1 MIIGD
6 STLIM
11 DALFFASS
19 NSIRNL
25 PGTTP
30 PASCIITNGTRPVDE
45 EDAFPGEIFH
55 NIGKIIMDT
64 MTPFKMKID
73 FIVLK

>member
-1 MIIGD
+1 M
-6 STLIM
+6 IM
-11 DALFFASS
+11 DALFFAAA
-19 NSIRNL
+19 NGIWNL

-30 PASCIITNGTRPVDE
+30 PAVCIIANGTRPVDE

-55 NIGKIIMDT
+55 TIDKIIMDT
-64 MTPFKMKID
+64 MTLFKMKID